1 MTDRKKYQREYYLKN
16 RNKLLERNK
25 NNYRKNILNPS
36 KSNPKNN
43 IDNFKVIKKSIIL
56 SFD

>member
-25 NNYRKNILNPS
+25 NNYRKNIMNPS
-36 KSNPKNN
+36 KSNTKTN